1 MSILVTDGDQRATL
15 AVVRSLGRHSLS
27 VVVGERFGSSLAGVS
42 RYCSEQWR
50 YPSPL
55 EEPERFQQALLDRV
69 HGQAYE
75 LLIPMTDLT
84 CILVSEIQEE
94 LEQHVRVALPEP
106 GVFDRTSNKAE
117 LVRLALSLGVPVP
130 ATTFITELDQVA
142 AIAPGLVYPVVVKA
156 TRSRVRQGN
165 RWISGRVRYASNSE
179 ELIAVYRAMHEE
191 MPYPLI
197 QQRIEGSGSG
207 LFALLADGELKGV
220 FAHKRLREKP
230 PSGGVS
236 VLRQSIPVDTRM
248 AQDSQKLLRALN
260 WTGVAMVEFKNDCAD
275 NVPKLMEVNGR
286 FWGSLQLA
294 IDAGVDFPY
303 LLYRVKRGLSVPELS
318 KYRTGVVTRWFLGD
332 CDHLLAVWLH
342 RRRNL
347 SLPLGFPGRFATL
360 WNFVKAFGHSTR
372 SEVWDSKDVRP
383 ALREFRTYLGDLF
396 RGVRRKLPWNG

>member
-1 MSILVTDGDQRATL
+1 MSIVVTDGDQRATL
-15 AVVRSLGRHSLS
+15 AVVRSLGRQSLS
-27 VVVGERFGSSLAGVS
+27 VAVGERFGSSLAGVS

-50 YPSPL
+50 YPSPQV
-55 EEPERFQQALLDRV
+55 EPERFQQALLDRV
-69 HGQAYE
+69 HRQTYE

-94 LEQHVRVALPEP
+94 LEQYVRVALPAP
-106 GVFDRTSNKAE
+106 GVFDRASNKAE
-117 LVRLALSLGVPVP
+117 LVRLAVSLGVPVP

-142 AIAPGLVYPVVVKA
+142 AIAPKLVYPVVVKA
-156 TRSRVRQGN
+156 TRSRVRRGN
-165 RWISGRVRYASNSE
+165 GWISGRVRYASSSE
-179 ELIAVYRAMHEE
+179 ELIAAYGAMHEE

-197 QQRIEGSGSG
+197 QQRIDGSGSG
-207 LFALLADGELKGV
+207 LFALFADGELKEV

-236 VLRQSIPVDTRM
+236 VLRESIPVD
-248 AQDSQKLLRALN
+248 AQMSRDSQKLLRALN
-260 WTGVAMVEFKNDCAD
+260 WTGVAMVEFKNDRAD

-303 LLYRVKRGLSVPELS
+303 LLYRMKCGLSIPELAA
-318 KYRTGVVTRWFLGD
+318 YRTGVVTRWFLGD

-347 SLPLGFPGRFATL
+347 SLPMGFPGRLATL
-360 WNFVKAFGHSTR
+360 WNFVKAFGRNTR
-372 SEVWDSKDVRP
+372 SEVWDNKDVRP
-383 ALREFRTYLGDLF
+383 ALREFRTYLGHLF
-396 RGVRRKLPWNG
+396 RGVRRRLSWSG